1 MEPDKRELRAL
12 KREVKKRGNKHRR
25 QQLKRDLEAN
35 PEVTHMARPVFGRHQ
50 SARLNGLDRDATR
63 RRSSGSS
70 EMEADRDRP
79 DETDVRPD

>member
-50 SARLNGLDRDATR
+50 SARLNGLDRDSTR
-63 RRSSGSS
+63 RRTAESSGPDA
-70 EMEADRDRP
+70 EPTPPDDPDARP
-79 DETDVRPD
+79 E